1 MDNNCGHI
9 TTSAMDPIFD
19 SRPDSLLQC
28 LDEDGELALELVYD
42 YHDRVDD
49 EWEAELAAKALKS
62 AKKEKKRKRKH
73 PRKSPTASNFMK
85 MNRETG
91 EMERLFPEVS
101 TWYTL

>member
-1 MDNNCGHI
+1 M
-9 TTSAMDPIFD
+9 
-19 SRPDSLLQC
+19 
-28 LDEDGELALELVYD
+28 YD

-85 MNRETG
+85 VNRETG

-101 TWYTL
+101 LYLVHALNARLVSLICVFMR